1 MHATDVTLAGLALD
15 ISGAVLLARG
25 FMMKALPEMFYESR
39 TFSDGNVYLL
49 RSGLL
54 QRSEAWGGA
63 ILLMVG
69 FLLQILGSLRLFPD
83 SAPRMIVGWPG
94 LLGLLVI
101 AAVVF
106 VSGKYIAARIG
117 SRQFYEYKLRNFTP
131 GDPCA
136 AATLEDKEVLLRFS
150 VLYDL
155 PIRAN
160 ESPVA
165 YAARLTERVKV
176 LGLKHRGKVVKPSE
190 RAESWG

>member
-1 MHATDVTLAGLALD
+1 MHATDVTLSGLALD

-39 TFSDGNVYLL
+39 TFSDGNIHLL
-49 RSGLL
+49 RSGLF

-63 ILLMVG
+63 ILLMLG
-69 FLLQILGSLRLFPD
+69 FMLQILGSLRLFPH

-94 LLGLLVI
+94 FIGLLVV

-106 VSGKYIAARIG
+106 ALGKYIAGRIS
-117 SRQFYEYKLRNFTP
+117 SRQFDEYKLRNYAP
-131 GDPCA
+131 GDA
-136 AATLEDKEVLLRFS
+136 YASATTKDKEGLRRAS

-160 ESPVA
+160 ESPKA
-165 YAARLTERVKV
+165 YADRLTKRVEV
-176 LGLKHRGKVVKPSE
+176 LGLKHRGKVTTPSE
-190 RAESWG
+190 RARYWM